1 MRGTV
6 VSCQYMLSD
15 VAVQRQSVVAKA
27 AMPRIYAVYMADR
40 ISNQRSAQETI
51 SAQRSADGMHRD
63 VQDGGDRQGAGEGKN
78 KRPTNTVARVTLH
91 LPGRVRHTHYVAEYV
106 SGDGWQNGS
115 RTQEEERHKLPKYRC
130 VRKLE
135 DYGAKRGMPEREG

>member
-1 MRGTV
+1 M
-6 VSCQYMLSD
+6 SCQYMLSG
-15 VAVQRQSVVAKA
+15 VAVQRQSDVLKA
-27 AMPRIYAVYMADR
+27 AMPRTYAVYIAEKN
-40 ISNQRSAQETI
+40 SS
-51 SAQRSADGMHRD
+51 QRSADRMHKD
-63 VQDGGDRQGAGEGKN
+63 EKVLGDRQGAGEGKN

-135 DYGAKRGMPEREG
+135 DYNAKRGMPERER